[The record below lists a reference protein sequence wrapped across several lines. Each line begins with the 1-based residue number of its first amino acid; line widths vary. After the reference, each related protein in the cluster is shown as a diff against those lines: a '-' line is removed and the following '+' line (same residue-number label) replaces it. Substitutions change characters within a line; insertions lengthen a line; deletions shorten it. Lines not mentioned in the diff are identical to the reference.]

1 MRGTFRNRPVA
12 TGHPCRYDDALPYPM
27 ELTLIDSGATTAEQ
41 LKQFADRMENLLNE
55 IDGLK
60 SDLKDLKGEAKSAGF
75 NIKALDRLGA
85 FRRKDSAD
93 AETELLNDLLLYAHA
108 TGTHLDLAMPD
119 DSGVGSSREEAA

>member
-1 MRGTFRNRPVA
+1 
-12 TGHPCRYDDALPYPM
+12 M

-75 NIKALDRLGA
+75 NI
-85 FRRKDSAD
+85 RRWTASSPSVAR
-93 AETELLNDLLLYAHA
+93 TRP
-108 TGTHLDLAMPD
+108 MPKPNC
-119 DSGVGSSREEAA
+119 